1 MARGPNKKKIF
12 TPAGFYFPPDDDPR
26 QDQDYF
32 RNILHTRCYSRGVTK
47 TRVTVNLTVV
57 FEAVCHFG
65 DFLGHGEDFW
75 GRLSKCL
82 DYPRHTRVL
91 QNLTELYC
99 DARLAFLKQPQGQD
113 GPVPL
118 SRLTEL
124 ADNINGIRER
134 GSRRTLRDW
143 DLLVDG
149 WRERLEVVLGGLEV
163 INPPAEHD
171 PKGERSF
178 SNDSKGLDDSREE
191 KPSIFFN
198 VSGSKGEISGVK
210 RGSSDTIRGN
220 PPKRPALEKDVSRRS
235 SSSGGDDHR
244 DKVERIQE
252 EHGSRIDAMEARQ
265 REMQEEMSH
274 KLEIQA
280 KESTASLE
288 TLQFQLKTIQDQLQ
302 VYHQVAP
309 HALAP
314 PTPAPTLV
322 SKGHDLSEMLAYQPH
337 DFVKAICEE
346 LGKLRAITKSK
357 IHQMDK
363 QGLPDDE
370 KKLAV
375 SDLSWQIG
383 KCIKVAEKS
392 VGELM

>member
-1 MARGPNKKKIF
+1 MAKGPKQKKIF
-12 TPAGFYFPPDDDPR
+12 TPAGFYFSSNDPR
-26 QDQDYF
+26 QANDYF
-32 RNILHTRCYSRGVTK
+32 QAIVHTPHYMPSQQKHATTSKCIK
-47 TRVTVNLTVV
+47 ARVTVNLTVV
-57 FEAVCHFG
+57 FEAICHFG
-65 DFLGHGEDFW
+65 EFWGHGEDGFW

-82 DYPRHTRVL
+82 GYGFPGML
-91 QNLTELYC
+91 QNLTEVYC
-99 DARLAFLKQPQGQD
+99 DARLASLKQPQGQD
-113 GPVPL
+113 GPDPL

-134 GSRRTLRDW
+134 GSKRTLGDW
-143 DLLVDG
+143 ALLVDG
-149 WRERLEVVLGGLEV
+149 WRNRLKVVLGELGSSEET
-163 INPPAEHD
+163 PP
-171 PKGERSF
+171 
-178 SNDSKGLDDSREE
+178 
-191 KPSIFFN
+191 FFFD
-198 VSGSKGEISGVK
+198 VSSSKGEISGVK
-210 RGSSDTIRGN
+210 RGPSDTICGD

-235 SSSGGDDHR
+235 TSSSGHDPRG
-244 DKVERIQE
+244 KAERIQE

-280 KESTASLE
+280 NESTASLE
-288 TLQFQLKTIQDQLQ
+288 TLQSQLNTIQDQLQ

-322 SKGHDLSEMLAYQPH
+322 SKGDDLSEMLAYQPH

-346 LGKLRAITKSK
+346 LGKLRAVTKSK

-363 QGLPDDE
+363 QGFPDDE

-383 KCIKVAEKS
+383 KCIKVAEKG
-392 VGELM
+392 VDELM